1 MSHNLPLISTV
12 ASALGLALMMGLIAV
27 RCKLPTIVGYL
38 LAGIIIG
45 PFTPGFVAD
54 SRIASELADIG
65 VMLLM
70 FGVGLHFSLHELLN
84 VRHLAIPGAIVQII
98 TATLLGTCTGYY
110 WGWPLGSSLI
120 FGLSLSVASTVV
132 LIRTLETRHS
142 LESINGRIAVGWL
155 VVEDLAMVIVLILL
169 PSIVDFLHPS
179 HVVSALQLWQTLSI
193 SVIKIAGFIGFMS
206 LIGKRI
212 FPEILRYIAR
222 TGSHELFTLCIAA
235 AAVSIAFVAAKLFG
249 ISFAL
254 GAFFAGTMLQDSKF
268 SERAAEESLP
278 LREAF
283 TVLFFVAMGM
293 LFDPM
298 ILIQHPLQIVAV
310 VSIIIFGKSLAA
322 YLLVLALH
330 YRISTALTV
339 SASLAQIG
347 EFSFILAEL
356 GVQLGILSQQAQS
369 LIIAGALISITL
381 NPLVFRCIHA
391 IENHIPDAY
400 NFENLL
406 EKNTNLT
413 ALETKIPL
421 D

>member
-1 MSHNLPLISTV
+1 MSHNLPLITTL
-12 ASALGLALMMGLIAV
+12 ASALGLALIMGLVAV
-27 RCKLPTIVGYL
+27 RLKLPTIVGYL

-54 SRIASELADIG
+54 SAIASELADIG

-70 FGVGLHFSLHELLN
+70 FGVGLHFSLHELLA
-84 VRHLAIPGAIVQII
+84 VRHLAIPGALVQIT
-98 TATLLGTCTGYY
+98 TATVLGTCIGYY
-110 WGWPLGSSLI
+110 WGWSFGGSLI
-120 FGLSLSVASTVV
+120 FGLALSVASTVV

-142 LESINGRIAVGWL
+142 LESMNGRIAIGWL

-169 PSIVDFLHPS
+169 PTIVDFFKHS
-179 HVVSALQLWQTLSI
+179 DFVSALQLWQTLSI
-193 SVIKIAGFIGFMS
+193 SIIKIAGFIGFMC

-212 FPEILRYIAR
+212 FPQILRYIAR

-235 AAVSIAFVAAKLFG
+235 AAVSIAFIAASLFG

-293 LFDPM
+293 LFDPL
-298 ILIQHPLQIVAV
+298 ILIQHPLQVVVVVA
-310 VSIIIFGKSLAA
+310 IIILGKSLAA

-339 SASLAQIG
+339 SAGLAQIG

-356 GVQLGILSQQAQS
+356 GNKLGILPQQAQS

-391 IENHIPDAY
+391 IENRLPDAY

-406 EKNTNLT
+406 EPHTNLPEP
-413 ALETKIPL
+413 ETKIPL